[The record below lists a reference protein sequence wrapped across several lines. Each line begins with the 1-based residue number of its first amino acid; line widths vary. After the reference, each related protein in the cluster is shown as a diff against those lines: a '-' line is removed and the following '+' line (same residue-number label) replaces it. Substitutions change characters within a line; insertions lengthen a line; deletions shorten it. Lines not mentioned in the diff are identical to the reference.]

1 MASWSEPDH
10 GRRLVTAATAPATAP
25 RTVVVALVN
34 VEGFFGFFRVA
45 LRPDR
50 EATARAAV
58 FRFTLFVL
66 QCFDE
71 GEIRFRVSIRT
82 NVVGPFIPLL
92 SDCVFGKKLRDLY
105 VA

>member
-1 MASWSEPDH
+1 MASWSESHP

-66 QCFDE
+66 CVGRLREAGDLFVDLLRLDLL
-71 GEIRFRVSIRT
+71 GLRFATRT
-82 NVVGPFIPLL
+82 
-92 SDCVFGKKLRDLY
+92 SVFENRESL
-105 VA
+105 